1 MSETGNFPVDRRR
14 IASNISFFAL
24 SVYVI
29 HRISS
34 GLTPSSSSLITF
46 ADKVVVLPV
55 PGFETTIASSSV
67 STMAFCSSVK
77 FETTIAFSSVTTMA
91 FCSSVNSIE
100 VGLESVMTLVV
111 LTI

>member
-67 STMAFCSSVK
+67 STMAFCSSVNSIG
-77 FETTIAFSSVTTMA
+77 EILVSVT
-91 FCSSVNSIE
+91 
-100 VGLESVMTLVV
+100 TLVV